1 MMFVHC
7 QDEVKQSIFKQS
19 WKMNGLWSRGWSF
32 HTETERWGKKA
43 KEWKG
48 GETVLK
54 NPDESPKIIC
64 TQETEHRERECE
76 GMRERGSLAFT
87 TGASP
92 KHITRATHKYFNT
105 HTHTHK
111 TNSLAHSLHR
121 HRGKSKA
128 GRKCWSTCLTYS
140 STESSKLMHS
150 DIISFWL
157 QWVFICLICD
167 VCMCVCA
174 CLFSMGV

>member
-1 MMFVHC
+1 MMLVHC
-7 QDEVKQSIFKQS
+7 QDEGKQSIFKQS

-48 GETVLK
+48 GETVPK

-105 HTHTHK
+105 HTHTHQ
-111 TNSLAHSLHR
+111 TAWLIACTATEERARQGENVEAHASHIHPPSHR
-121 HRGKSKA
+121 NW
-128 GRKCWSTCLTYS
+128 CILTLFRFDCSGFSYVS
-140 STESSKLMHS
+140 SVM
-150 DIISFWL
+150 
-157 QWVFICLICD
+157 
-167 VCMCVCA
+167 CA
-174 CLFSMGV
+174 CSVWEYNTWCG